1 MLLKIA
7 RAQTRLARPA
17 VFHLLVLKL
26 FWFLRFLYWSSELKF
41 LFILNKLNHLGE
53 ISMEFFFEWQ
63 QFWISELEFDFWIS
77 AKRIWFLKI
86 VISEH
91 LKSRKIITLKLNI
104 YFGMQNENIR
114 ASRNS
119 KRKPKSKE
127 RSLETKLIENGIH
140 VVISFKVH
148 LVGFVRG
155 MREMANSDKF
165 MNMHIILMTYC
176 IHTDDRATIIGKP
189 SKWVQRE
196 RVIGMYQEIA
206 VKLRACS
213 K

>member
-1 MLLKIA
+1 
-7 RAQTRLARPA
+7 
-17 VFHLLVLKL
+17 
-26 FWFLRFLYWSSELKF
+26 
-41 LFILNKLNHLGE
+41 
-53 ISMEFFFEWQ
+53 
-63 QFWISELEFDFWIS
+63 
-77 AKRIWFLKI
+77 
-86 VISEH
+86 
-91 LKSRKIITLKLNI
+91 
-104 YFGMQNENIR
+104 MQNENIR

-189 SKWVQRE
+189 SK
-196 RVIGMYQEIA
+196 
-206 VKLRACS
+206 
-213 K
+213 